1 MGGLRDEIFAKY
13 RAGYH
18 VHAAM
23 VELTYACPCD
33 CEHCFLVRD
42 PRGEL
47 DTAEVLDLLDQ
58 LAQQGVINLG
68 LTGGEPFLRGDLPLI
83 LERTRKHRFFTSIL
97 TTALTVG
104 PEQVELMARCDVRR
118 VEVSLLGST
127 DEVHDGIMRRPGAL
141 HRTLGA
147 VRLMLEA
154 GLDVR
159 LKATVMQKNRHQL
172 RDMHDLAAELGA
184 KFEANVTVAPR
195 KDGSDEPQQL
205 GLFEEQLAA
214 IDPTLISGGLIP
226 DEDFTGGG
234 LLTCQ
239 AGRTVIAVNPRGEV
253 TPCLMFPLVV
263 GNIRHNTLQEILHD
277 APSPALQELRG
288 LTEDDVP
295 ECRDCTLRRHC
306 QRCPGIAYMET
317 GDARRPSVSACLIA
331 KGLARNGSGNESR
344 TARGGPED

>member
-1 MGGLRDEIFAKY
+1 MASLREEIFAKY
-13 RAGYH
+13 KAGFH

-42 PRGEL
+42 PRGEMNT
-47 DTAEVLDLLDQ
+47 DEVLDLLDQ
-58 LAQQGVINLG
+58 LAKQGVINLG
-68 LTGGEPFLRGDLPLI
+68 LTGGEPFVRRDMPQI
-83 LERTRKHRFFTSIL
+83 LERTLHHKFFTSVL
-97 TTALTVG
+97 TTAVNVG
-104 PEQVELMARCDVRR
+104 QEEIDLMCRTGVQR
-118 VEVSLLGST
+118 VEVSLLGAT
-127 DEVHDGIMRRPGAL
+127 DAVHDEIMRKPGAL
-141 HRTLGA
+141 QRTLGA
-147 VRLMLEA
+147 VRLMVAA

-159 LKATVMQKNRHQL
+159 LKATVMQKNRHEL
-172 RDMHDLAAELGA
+172 PAMHELAAQVGA

-205 GLFEEQLAA
+205 GLIEDQLAE

-239 AGRTVIAVNPRGEV
+239 AGRTVIAVNPRGDV
-253 TPCLMFPLVV
+253 TPCLMFPMVV
-263 GNIRHNTLQEILHD
+263 GNIRENSLQDILHD
-277 APSPALQELRG
+277 EPSPELLQLRG

-295 ECRDCTLRRHC
+295 ECRDCSIRPHC

-317 GDARRPSVSACLIA
+317 GDATKPSRSACMVA
-331 KGLARNGSGNESR
+331 QGLARNSGR
-344 TARGGPED
+344 IA